1 MTKDEDENGL
11 APGPALRTCLPLG
24 QAILFLP
31 EFFHGM
37 KRKWITI
44 GLLSVLICVP
54 LYQLV
59 KALVGLNR
67 TIVIAGGPEK
77 GLYHPIALSL
87 SNVVTRLGRKAT
99 VLTTAGSLENLK
111 LVAEGKVDLALFQP
125 GSRKN
130 LKEFAPAL
138 LEQEAQ
144 KIDPAELGQVA
155 FMANLYSQPLHIAVR
170 NGSGIESLQDLKGK
184 VVNLGPELSADY
196 PMSRLLLRSL
206 DMQPGEN
213 HRNMPYTELI
223 DAFDRDEVD
232 AAFITVG
239 MQADVFR
246 TLARTGK
253 VRFLSIPNNEA
264 LAAMELHLSPFK
276 VPRGIYQ
283 FEGEAVPGA
292 DIQTVATGA
301 HLITRSDVESGFVER
316 ITQEIL
322 KTPFQKENRLGELF
336 EQGKPFAS
344 ARPFFPV
351 HEGAMWVYE
360 PDTRTFIKPALVD
373 MWESMRSFF
382 VSIIVAGFLGFRW
395 YQKRKDRTKETR
407 LDHYIR
413 GVIDIERQ
421 QMTLDT
427 EKKGND
433 MEKLQSLQDQLTNLR
448 QDCFKDF
455 SGHQLQEEPGTDC
468 FLELC
473 ASLSEK
479 LNAKMTRLRLGGE
492 IANLARAI
500 EEKK

>member
-1 MTKDEDENGL
+1 M
-11 APGPALRTCLPLG
+11 
-24 QAILFLP
+24 
-31 EFFHGM
+31 
-37 KRKWITI
+37 
-44 GLLSVLICVP
+44 P

-59 KALVGLNR
+59 KALAGMNR

-77 GLYHPIALSL
+77 GLYHPIALNL
-87 SNVVTRLGRKAT
+87 SNMVVRLGRRAT
-99 VLTTAGSLENLK
+99 VLPTSGSLHNLK
-111 LVAEGKVDLALFQP
+111 LVAEGGADLALFQP

-130 LKEFAPAL
+130 LEEFAPAL
-138 LEQEAQ
+138 LEQEEQ
-144 KIDPAELGQVA
+144 KIDPAQLERVT
-155 FMANLYSQPLHIAVR
+155 FVANLYSQPLHIAVR
-170 NGSGIESLQDLKGK
+170 KGSGIESLRDLKGK

-301 HLITRSDVESGFVER
+301 HLITRSDVESGFVEK
-316 ITQEIL
+316 ITKEIL

-344 ARPFFPV
+344 SRPFFPV

-382 VSIIVAGFLGFRW
+382 VSIIVAGFLGFQW

-407 LDHYIR
+407 LDYYIL
-413 GVIDIERQ
+413 GVIEIERQ

-427 EKKGND
+427 EKKSND
-433 MEKLQSLQDQLTNLR
+433 MEKLQRLQDQLTNLR

-455 SGHQLQEEPGTDC
+455 SGHQLQEEPGTEC

>member
-1 MTKDEDENGL
+1 M
-11 APGPALRTCLPLG
+11 
-24 QAILFLP
+24 
-31 EFFHGM
+31 
-37 KRKWITI
+37 
-44 GLLSVLICVP
+44 
-54 LYQLV
+54 
-59 KALVGLNR
+59 
-67 TIVIAGGPEK
+67 
-77 GLYHPIALSL
+77 
-87 SNVVTRLGRKAT
+87 
-99 VLTTAGSLENLK
+99 
-111 LVAEGKVDLALFQP
+111 
-125 GSRKN
+125 
-130 LKEFAPAL
+130 
-138 LEQEAQ
+138 
-144 KIDPAELGQVA
+144 
-155 FMANLYSQPLHIAVR
+155 
-170 NGSGIESLQDLKGK
+170 SLQDLKGK

-196 PMSRLLLRSL
+196 PMSLLLLRSL
-206 DMQPGEN
+206 DMQPEN

-239 MQADVFR
+239 MQADVFQ

-283 FEGEAVPGA
+283 FEGEPIPRT

-301 HLITRSDVESGFVER
+301 HLITRNDVESGFVEK

-382 VSIIVAGFLGFRW
+382 VSFIVAGFFGFQW

-407 LDHYIR
+407 LDYYIR
-413 GVIDIERQ
+413 GVIEIERQ

-427 EKKGND
+427 EKKGDD

>member
-1 MTKDEDENGL
+1 
-11 APGPALRTCLPLG
+11 
-24 QAILFLP
+24 
-31 EFFHGM
+31 
-37 KRKWITI
+37 
-44 GLLSVLICVP
+44 
-54 LYQLV
+54 
-59 KALVGLNR
+59 
-67 TIVIAGGPEK
+67 
-77 GLYHPIALSL
+77 
-87 SNVVTRLGRKAT
+87 
-99 VLTTAGSLENLK
+99 
-111 LVAEGKVDLALFQP
+111 
-125 GSRKN
+125 
-130 LKEFAPAL
+130 
-138 LEQEAQ
+138 
-144 KIDPAELGQVA
+144 
-155 FMANLYSQPLHIAVR
+155 
-170 NGSGIESLQDLKGK
+170 
-184 VVNLGPELSADY
+184 
-196 PMSRLLLRSL
+196 
-206 DMQPGEN
+206 MQPGEN

-239 MQADVFR
+239 MQADVFQ

-301 HLITRSDVESGFVER
+301 HLITRSDVESGLVEK

-351 HEGAMWVYE
+351 HEGAKWVYE

>member
-130 LKEFAPAL
+130 LKEFAPTL

-184 VVNLGPELSADY
+184 VVNLGQELSADY

-301 HLITRSDVESGFVER
+301 HLITRSDVESGFVEKSPR
-316 ITQEIL
+316 KFSRRRFKRRTGWASCSSRA
-322 KTPFQKENRLGELF
+322 NRL
-336 EQGKPFAS
+336 PAP
-344 ARPFFPV
+344 ARFFPF
-351 HEGAMWVYE
+351 
-360 PDTRTFIKPALVD
+360 TRGPSGFTSRTPGHSSSPR
-373 MWESMRSFF
+373 W
-382 VSIIVAGFLGFRW
+382 SICGRACARFLC
-395 YQKRKDRTKETR
+395 
-407 LDHYIR
+407 
-413 GVIDIERQ
+413 
-421 QMTLDT
+421 
-427 EKKGND
+427 
-433 MEKLQSLQDQLTNLR
+433 QLSSR
-448 QDCFKDF
+448 DSSVF
-455 SGHQLQEEPGTDC
+455 SGIKREKTGPRRPGSTITS
-468 FLELC
+468 
-473 ASLSEK
+473 A
-479 LNAKMTRLRLGGE
+479 G
-492 IANLARAI
+492 
-500 EEKK
+500 

>member
-1 MTKDEDENGL
+1 
-11 APGPALRTCLPLG
+11 
-24 QAILFLP
+24 
-31 EFFHGM
+31 M

-87 SNVVTRLGRKAT
+87 SNVVTRLGRKAA
-99 VLTTAGSLENLK
+99 VRTTAGSLENLK

-138 LEQEAQ
+138 LEQEEH
-144 KIDPAELGQVA
+144 KIDPEELGQVA

-184 VVNLGPELSADY
+184 VVNLGPERSADY
-196 PMSRLLLRSL
+196 PMSRLLLRTL
-206 DMQPGEN
+206 GMQPGEN

-253 VRFLSIPNNEA
+253 VRFLSIPHNEA

-301 HLITRSDVESGFVER
+301 HLITRSDVESSLVEN

-336 EQGKPFAS
+336 EKGKPFAS
-344 ARPFFPV
+344 SRPFFPI
-351 HEGAMWVYE
+351 HEGAKWVYE
-360 PDTRTFIKPALVD
+360 PSSKNLLSTDFVEK
-373 MWESMRSFF
+373 WEGMRSFF
-382 VSIIVAGFLGFRW
+382 VSLIVAGFFGYRW
-395 YQKRKDRTKETR
+395 YHKKKDRMKDHK
-407 LDHYIR
+407 LDHYIHT
-413 GVIDIERQ
+413 VMEIEQQ
-421 QMTLDT
+421 QMSLEA
-427 EKKGND
+427 EKPEEA
-433 MEKLQSLQDQLTNLR
+433 MEKLQSLLDRVTNLR
-448 QDCFKDF
+448 QECFEDF
-455 SGHQLQEEPGTDC
+455 SVHRLQDDQGTDC

-473 ASLSEK
+473 ASISEK

-492 IANLARAI
+492 IARLADAI
-500 EEKK
+500 EKKL